1 MNRSLFSALTLEKIA
16 MSLAIGLIV
25 VRRRAEYRR
34 LARPAR
40 HREEP

>member
-25 VRRRAEYRR
+25 GVAA
-34 LARPAR
+34 LNSNT
-40 HREEP
+40 